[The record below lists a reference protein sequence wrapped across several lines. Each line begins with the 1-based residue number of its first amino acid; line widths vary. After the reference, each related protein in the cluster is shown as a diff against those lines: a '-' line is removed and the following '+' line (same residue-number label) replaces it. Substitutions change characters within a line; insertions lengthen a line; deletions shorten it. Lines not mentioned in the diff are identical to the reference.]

1 MKEST
6 FYYLMQE
13 LKIESECSDNKGEEY
28 PSAFADKYNT
38 YYQIAHS
45 YVTGLVPDMEE
56 YAREECMAAGLDFE
70 KFRMHHQSFLDLLNV
85 TEQGKRNKE
94 MILRY
99 IWKEFENSKK
109 YPSFLAANISRR
121 KTCVCS
127 EKGWIFFAFDLEK
140 LFRSL
145 GRIKFL

>member
-45 YVTGLVPDMEE
+45 YVTGLVPAVGK
-56 YAREECMAAGLDFE
+56 YARKKCAEARIDFE
-70 KFRMHHQSFLDLLNV
+70 QHLFD
-85 TEQGKRNKE
+85 
-94 MILRY
+94 
-99 IWKEFENSKK
+99 
-109 YPSFLAANISRR
+109 ISGVYQ
-121 KTCVCS
+121 KIPF
-127 EKGWIFFAFDLEK
+127 IFVHFHL
-140 LFRSL
+140 
-145 GRIKFL
+145 